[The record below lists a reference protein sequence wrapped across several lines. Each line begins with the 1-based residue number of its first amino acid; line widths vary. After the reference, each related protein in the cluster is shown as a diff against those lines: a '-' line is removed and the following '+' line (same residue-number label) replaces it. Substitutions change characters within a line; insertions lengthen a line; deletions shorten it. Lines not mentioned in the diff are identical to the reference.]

1 MVLCTLPPNATED
14 GRQPCPTCCLA
25 TCHPWLLNSE
35 EYLQLSYGRMVPS
48 QSCCL
53 SPNIKIRSKLI
64 HPSSFKVVPFS
75 CLISVS
81 PHDLYHTHC
90 YMHFLTHTRILLSTI
105 RYLASGSYEF
115 LSSPPHVSL
124 HYFKVLWGPLLTLF
138 NSSMKLVNYPQYCA
152 THQQIFLFVFS
163 LGQTVPFPYLISS
176 VFSIT
181 FLMYFYFTSAFFYQI
196 FKVMKDSFS
205 SSLPFLLF
213 IINTKHLQ
221 LNASPFCVAYHF
233 YDDCTYF

>member
-1 MVLCTLPPNATED
+1 MTVRFAHNLPKVLHYAPFALLTVIISLLISYIYLTMAGLIHLIFLSFNPRTIKHIVVLCTLPPNATED

-64 HPSSFKVVPFS
+64 HPSSFKVVPLS

-90 YMHFLTHTRILLSTI
+90 YMHFLTHTCILLSTI
-105 RYLASGSYEF
+105 RYLASGS
-115 LSSPPHVSL
+115 
-124 HYFKVLWGPLLTLF
+124 
-138 NSSMKLVNYPQYCA
+138 
-152 THQQIFLFVFS
+152 
-163 LGQTVPFPYLISS
+163 
-176 VFSIT
+176 
-181 FLMYFYFTSAFFYQI
+181 
-196 FKVMKDSFS
+196 
-205 SSLPFLLF
+205 
-213 IINTKHLQ
+213 
-221 LNASPFCVAYHF
+221 
-233 YDDCTYF
+233 